1 MDKNKILNIIRHNYV
16 NQFKSLNYNKQNRY
30 PVTWDKNLF
39 TQSIVEINKRKTNK
53 LIKEE
58 YLDAIITGLN
68 LKDINE
74 ATYTNSLNLL
84 LNKYP
89 NMNVIDFENT
99 VKEYTKQTELNSN
112 KIFEDNYLINQLQGI
127 LTGAQYGSKNIFDN
141 AISYSE
147 NRVEFPIFTPNIQ
160 LNIDQ
165 RSKPVRGRSPP
176 PENQPVLNPTVAPN
190 EIPLPPT
197 VPTREALLNSEES
210 RTPIRTPLGLPELNK
225 LPTPVISTRRKL
237 SETEAE
243 NTLKTPQTI
252 AVQTKNIMQP
262 TIVSEP
268 KQQVK
273 PVRGRSVSP
282 DNQPN
287 LNPTVAPNEIP
298 LPPTIPT
305 REALLNSEESR
316 TPIRTPLGLP
326 ELNKLP
332 TPVISTRRKL
342 SETEAENTLKT
353 PQTIAVQTKNI
364 MQPTIV
370 SEPKQQAKLVKSRN
384 SSLEPSTISPISIPV
399 STVPVNPKPLISRT
413 SNNTSVPQPIS
424 STVPMLDQT
433 ILPQRR
439 ELRPQAPV
447 GNTGIPQDKTGPTK
461 IITNIDDAK
470 RSLLDKLQIYYRV
483 AKAAE
488 FRAKQNTD
496 LIIEKDG
503 KPSSEMPINLKLQNV
518 IKSYENTTIEKD
530 VISEQINIV
539 NQITNLDDLKRI
551 GPNAIRI
558 SDNASK
564 IAQEEAKNVDKLSK
578 GELAGGDST
587 NDELLY
593 NAITALL
600 IKDSLQSKNFKTL
613 VTSLISDTII
623 IKNNKVIVDVP
634 KIEEIFKIISLS
646 LFCSDQGISVT
657 YDRMQKCIKN
667 NFHKLL
673 TNDKL
678 NQYESEL
685 NLDSND
691 KVISNEFNT
700 RVKEINKIINKNV

>member
-197 VPTREALLNSEES
+197 V
-210 RTPIRTPLGLPELNK
+210 
-225 LPTPVISTRRKL
+225 
-237 SETEAE
+237 
-243 NTLKTPQTI
+243 
-252 AVQTKNIMQP
+252 
-262 TIVSEP
+262 
-268 KQQVK
+268 
-273 PVRGRSVSP
+273 
-282 DNQPN
+282 
-287 LNPTVAPNEIP
+287 
-298 LPPTIPT
+298 PT